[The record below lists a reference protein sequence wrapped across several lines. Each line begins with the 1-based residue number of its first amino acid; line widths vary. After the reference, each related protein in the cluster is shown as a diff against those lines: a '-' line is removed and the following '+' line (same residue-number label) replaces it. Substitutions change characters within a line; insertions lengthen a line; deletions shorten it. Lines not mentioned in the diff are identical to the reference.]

1 MVLRDWSQL
10 GRIIPRISLFCRAS
24 GRGPSCRFLCS
35 DLPGF
40 EVSFQPCRFPATG
53 VDQRAEISLRGL
65 PVGDSKDLHEVLV
78 FDVLSSLAN
87 SCKTCWIFQTCA
99 PGIQLRALESERVRS
114 IWLLRS
120 WPRGQLHGSP
130 RHILQTW
137 TTGPLEYCW
146 SLLCS
151 LPLLISDIFGLY

>member
-1 MVLRDWSQL
+1 LAES
-10 GRIIPRISLFCRAS
+10 F
-24 GRGPSCRFLCS
+24 RGFLCS
-35 DLPGF
+35 VGLVAGDLVADF
-40 EVSFQPCRFPATG
+40 SVLIYLVSRCLSSPADFQPQASTNG
-53 VDQRAEISLRGL
+53 QRSVS
-65 PVGDSKDLHEVLV
+65 VGYQWETQKIREVLV

-87 SCKTCWIFQTCA
+87 SCKTCWIYQTCA
-99 PGIQLRALESERVRS
+99 PGIQLRALESERMRS

-151 LPLLISDIFGLY
+151 LPLLISAIFGLY